1 MRKLLLI
8 AALVLCTS
16 IELQAQRIRGVMRQ
30 EWIVERGDSI
40 AQVEILPV
48 YIFNRPADLRRYRRL
63 VLAVKKV
70 YPMAKLARETM
81 HEMEDTLLTLDKGDR
96 RRYTKQCYKSILNEY
111 TPVAKRMTRTE
122 GRVFLK
128 LIARET
134 DYTAYEV
141 IREFRGGFIAGFWQ
155 GVGRLFGHN
164 LKTGYDKEQEDRVLE
179 QIVIYYEAGL
189 L

>member
-1 MRKLLLI
+1 
-8 AALVLCTS
+8 
-16 IELQAQRIRGVMRQ
+16 
-30 EWIVERGDSI
+30 
-40 AQVEILPV
+40 
-48 YIFNRPADLRRYRRL
+48 
-63 VLAVKKV
+63 
-70 YPMAKLARETM
+70 
-81 HEMEDTLLTLDKGDR
+81 
-96 RRYTKQCYKSILNEY
+96 
-111 TPVAKRMTRTE
+111 MTRTE

-141 IREFRGGFIAGFWQ
+141 IREFRGGFVAGFWQ